1 MIKIRNYIN
10 LLVELCKVRITFF
23 VAISTFVGF
32 ILHSGNISLQI
43 ILPSL
48 GVFILAS
55 GSSALNEYQE
65 RKTDGLMKRT
75 KHRPIPS
82 GKISE
87 MSALLLSITFLL
99 LGLILIYISSN
110 ITAMLLGVL
119 AVVWYNLIYTPLKK
133 KYVMAV
139 VPGSLIGAIPPV
151 IGWTASGGN
160 PFDFQILAVAL
171 FFFIWQIPHFWLLLL
186 IHGDDYEAAGFPTLT
201 RKFSNFQL
209 SRITFIWIAALTT
222 SCLLIPIFNIASN
235 IYSLIAMIFF
245 GLWLLWETKFLH
257 GKVLEKIFFR
267 KAFISINIYVL
278 AIIIILSID
287 KLLLQEF

>member
-1 MIKIRNYIN
+1 
-10 LLVELCKVRITFF
+10 
-23 VAISTFVGF
+23 
-32 ILHSGNISLQI
+32 
-43 ILPSL
+43 
-48 GVFILAS
+48 
-55 GSSALNEYQE
+55 
-65 RKTDGLMKRT
+65 
-75 KHRPIPS
+75 
-82 GKISE
+82 

-99 LGLILIYISSN
+99 LGLILIYFSSN

-151 IGWTASGGN
+151 IGWAASGGN

-186 IHGDDYEAAGFPTLT
+186 IHGEDYEAAGFPTLT
-201 RKFSNFQL
+201 RKFSDFQL
-209 SRITFIWIAALTT
+209 SRITFIWIAALAT